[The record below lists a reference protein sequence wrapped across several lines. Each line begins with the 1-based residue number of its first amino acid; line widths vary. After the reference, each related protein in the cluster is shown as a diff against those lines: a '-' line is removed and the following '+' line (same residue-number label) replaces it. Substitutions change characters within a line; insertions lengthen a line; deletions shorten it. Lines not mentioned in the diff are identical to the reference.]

1 MPLDISSD
9 ERRALAGL
17 IARIAGRDLQL
28 AEHALACGALSATL
42 ARMLDLSE
50 RHIAR
55 ASILG
60 TLHEVGSLATT
71 PTPDAGV
78 PPAPWPE
85 RQRLLRAATVQLIA
99 GKPALAEFA
108 EPAGTLFDDVVPT
121 IEAKIVVV
129 ADIFDA
135 ITRQMPGIE
144 GLGKRG
150 AVDVVSKLVGPRI
163 DADVVQALIFSQ
175 RRSVRRTDVSA

>member
-9 ERRALAGL
+9 ERRVLAGL

-42 ARMLDLSE
+42 ARMLDLPD
-50 RHIAR
+50 RRIAR

-60 TLHEVGSLATT
+60 TLHEVGSLAHGDD
-71 PTPDAGV
+71 PDDVESRA
-78 PPAPWPE
+78 AWPE
-85 RQRLLRAATVQLIA
+85 RQRRLRAATVRLI
-99 GKPALAEFA
+99 GDEPVLAEFA
-108 EPAGTLFDDVVPT
+108 EPAGTLFDDVVPS
-121 IEAKIVVV
+121 IEARIVVV

-135 ITRQMPGIE
+135 IVRSMPGIE

-150 AVDVVSKLVGPRI
+150 ALDVLSALAGPRV
-163 DADVVQALIFSQ
+163 DGEVVQALIFSQ
-175 RRSVRRTDVSA
+175 RRTIRRTDVSA